1 MNIKHLIMILLI
13 LLILGNSLL
22 VPKINEKYINYTNEL
37 LYNEI
42 YNFEKKNKYTKNNIT
57 DLNSNL
63 INVQNNYNKTV
74 DSLNKKL
81 RMHMNKI

>member
-1 MNIKHLIMILLI
+1 MNIKHIIMI
-13 LLILGNSLL
+13 
-22 VPKINEKYINYTNEL
+22 
-37 LYNEI
+37 
-42 YNFEKKNKYTKNNIT
+42 
-57 DLNSNL
+57 LNSNL

>member
-1 MNIKHLIMILLI
+1 MNIKHIIMILLI

-22 VPKINEKYINYTNEL
+22 VPKINENYINYTNEL

-42 YNFEKKNKYTKNNIT
+42 NNFEKKNQDTKNNIT